1 MTYDRTRDAPL
12 YVLRFEA
19 YPGLEVR
26 VGRPSFLG
34 EKALTRAWPV
44 LCDGRAGQDAQRAA
58 LEMAATAMAQV
69 LVDWSLVWAGREVPA
84 SRAGLLGL
92 DTPFLLDLVWAWVDA
107 ATQPAEPVAEDPA
120 AALIHLPVEVLDP
133 DTAELAGVG

>member
-34 EKALTRAWPV
+34 EKALRAAWPV
-44 LCDGRAGQDAQRAA
+44 LCDPHAGVDAQRAA
-58 LEMAATAMAQV
+58 TEVVATAMGQV
-69 LVDWSLVWAGREVPA
+69 LVDWTLEWAGREVPA
-84 SRAGLLGL
+84 TRVGLLGL
-92 DTPFLLDLVWAWVDA
+92 DTPFLLDLVKAWVHAVTGRTEPA
-107 ATQPAEPVAEDPA
+107 APVEDPA
-120 AALIHLPVEVLDP
+120 AGLVRLPVEVLDP
-133 DTAELAGVG
+133 DLKEVG